1 MNSKG
6 QANSV
11 FKILIAA
18 VVAGAILMIL
28 MNTLNFIPSIGGEDP
43 NSSATNLVKSNI
55 NSAGLPEFVEVTF
68 NKDNSLNSR
77 TIASKSKVI
86 DKERVCVM
94 VSKSAPNYDAFE
106 DMGGDHL
113 VVQYAGSY
121 SVKTRLM
128 VVCDAGDELE
138 DSIDA
143 YGYGDTDAYDFDV
156 TDCTDFASISNKCCV
171 VVVVGE

>member
-55 NSAGLPEFVEVTF
+55 NSPGIPDFVDVTF
-68 NKDNSLNSR
+68 SKDNSLNSKA
-77 TIASKSKVI
+77 IALQSKVI
-86 DKERVCVM
+86 DKERVCVL
-94 VSKSAPNYDAFE
+94 VSGSAPNYAAFSN
-106 DMGGDHL
+106 DNPL
-113 VVQYAGSY
+113 IVQYTGSY
-121 SVKTRLM
+121 SVTTRLM
-128 VVCDAGDELE
+128 VMCDKGDELE
-138 DSIDA
+138 ESITD
-143 YGYGDTDAYDFDV
+143 YGYDDEYDFDV
-156 TDCTDFASISNKCCV
+156 TDCEDLDATSNKYCV

>member
-43 NSSATNLVKSNI
+43 NSSATDRVKSSI
-55 NSAGLPEFVEVTF
+55 NTPGIPTFVDVTF
-68 NKDNSLNSR
+68 SKDNSLNSKA
-77 TIASKSKVI
+77 IALQSKVI
-86 DKERVCVM
+86 DKERVCVL
-94 VSKSAPNYDAFE
+94 VSESAPNYDAFE
-106 DMGGDHL
+106 DMNNKHL
-113 VVQYAGSY
+113 VVQYTGSY

-128 VVCDAGDELE
+128 VMCDKGDELE
-138 DSIDA
+138 FSIDD
-143 YGYGDTDAYDFDV
+143 YGYGDTDSYDFDV
-156 TDCTDFASISNKCCV
+156 TGCTDFDSISNKCCV